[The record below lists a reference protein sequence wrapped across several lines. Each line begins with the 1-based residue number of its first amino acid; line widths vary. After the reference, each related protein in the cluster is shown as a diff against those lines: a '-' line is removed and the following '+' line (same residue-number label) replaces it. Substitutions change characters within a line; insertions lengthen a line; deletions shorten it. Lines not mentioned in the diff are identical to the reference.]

1 DAPAFARRDERVSI
15 NPSSPWSSAFIEN
28 FMSFSLITLSA
39 VIITLG
45 VIPFIWPRAI
55 FEYPFVV
62 GMLLSVWL
70 LPQAWAV
77 EREGLAG
84 AFDPTETWIYMTL
97 CMIFLCVGYVV
108 GRKIGIQRAAKR
120 QATLALM
127 YNERRMTHASIVLI
141 MIGAVA
147 YVLMQRTVATT
158 VYQGGWT
165 GIIIVYAML
174 SLCLVFAA
182 ALSFLIFLRT
192 KSKPALILFI
202 IATAIYLPILLVSV
216 RREYI
221 FNFGVIILG
230 GLFLVKRFVPPR
242 ALLLAFCLI
251 GGFIVNR
258 AGDLRGYVHDNDS
271 SLIGALTSAEVLTGG
286 YGGMSGTK
294 AAEVTG
300 AVTDIAIASELGEY
314 HPFVGIYNGM
324 VSRYFPAFIFGRDAK
339 NALSIDAEEAN
350 PLSNRA
356 QSNGATRTGFSD
368 TFTDFWYF
376 GVLAFVSLGV
386 FFGWLYSFA
395 IAGGLRDQ
403 YLFVSL
409 LGGGLHAFTHGYQEF
424 ICSLPFMLLI
434 IWLPF
439 RYARVSKAE
448 RARLETFRQVQPAS

>member
-1 DAPAFARRDERVSI
+1 
-15 NPSSPWSSAFIEN
+15 
-28 FMSFSLITLSA
+28 MSFSLITLSA

-45 VIPFIWPRAI
+45 IVPFIWPRAI

-70 LPQAWAV
+70 LPQAWTV

-84 AFDPTETWIYMTL
+84 AFDPTIAWNYMTL
-97 CMIFLCVGYVV
+97 CMIFTCAGYVA
-108 GRKIGIQRAAKR
+108 GRAIGKQRAAKR
-120 QATLALM
+120 QATLAMM
-127 YNERRMTHASIVLI
+127 YNERRMTQASIVLI
-141 MIGAVA
+141 VIGAIS
-147 YVLMQRTVATT
+147 YVLMLRTLAVN
-158 VYQGGWT
+158 VYEAGWT
-165 GIIIVYAML
+165 GIIIVYVML
-174 SLCLVFAA
+174 SLCLVFGA

-192 KSKPALILFI
+192 KSRVALILFL

-216 RREYI
+216 KREYI
-221 FNFGVIILG
+221 FDFAVIILG

-242 ALLLAFCLI
+242 ALLLACCLI
-251 GGFIVNR
+251 GGFIVNK
-258 AGDLRGYVHDNDS
+258 AGDLRGYVHENDAT
-271 SLIGALTSAEVLTGG
+271 LIGALTSTEVL
-286 YGGMSGTK
+286 SGQYSARGSK
-294 AAEVTG
+294 AAPEVSG
-300 AVTDIAIASELGEY
+300 AVTDIAIASDLGDY

-324 VSRYFPAFIFGRDAK
+324 VSRYFPAFLFGRDAK
-339 NALSIDAEEAN
+339 NALTVKTDEAN

-356 QSNGATRTGFSD
+356 QANGATRTGFSD

-395 IAGGLRDQ
+395 ISGGLRDQ

-424 ICSLPFMLLI
+424 VCSLPFMLLI

-439 RYARVSKAE
+439 RYARISKAERARAE
-448 RARLETFRQVQPAS
+448 RARLETFHQIQPVS

>member
-1 DAPAFARRDERVSI
+1 
-15 NPSSPWSSAFIEN
+15 
-28 FMSFSLITLSA
+28 MSFSLIILSA

-45 VIPFIWPRAI
+45 VVPFIWPKAI

-62 GMLLSVWL
+62 GMLLSVWM

-97 CMIFLCVGYVV
+97 CMIFLCAGYVG
-108 GRKIGIQRAAKR
+108 GRRIGKQRAAKR

-127 YNERRMTHASIVLI
+127 YNERRMTQASIVLI
-141 MIGAVA
+141 MIGAGA
-147 YVLMQRTVATT
+147 YFMMNRTVETT
-158 VYQGGWT
+158 TYEGGWT

-174 SLCLVFAA
+174 SLCLVFGA

-192 KSKPALILFI
+192 KSRTALILFL
-202 IATAIYLPILLVSV
+202 IATAIYLPILMVSV
-216 RREYI
+216 KREYI
-221 FNFGVIILG
+221 FDFGVIILG
-230 GLFLVKRFVPPR
+230 GLFLVKRYVPPR
-242 ALLLAFCLI
+242 ALLIVFCLL
-251 GGFIVNR
+251 GAFIVNR

-271 SLIGALTSAEVLTGG
+271 SLIGALTSTEVLKGD
-286 YGGMSGTK
+286 YGRSGK
-294 AAEVTG
+294 LGAEVTG

-339 NALSIDAEEAN
+339 NALTIKTEEAN
-350 PLSNRA
+350 PLSNRS
-356 QSNGATRTGFSD
+356 QMNGATRTGFSD

-376 GVLAFVSLGV
+376 GVLAFVSLGL

-395 IAGGLRDQ
+395 ISGGLRDQ

-424 ICSLPFMLLI
+424 VCSLPFMLLI
-434 IWLPF
+434 VWLPF

-448 RARLETFRQVQPAS
+448 RAKAEHARVQTFHQVQPIS

>member
-1 DAPAFARRDERVSI
+1 
-15 NPSSPWSSAFIEN
+15 
-28 FMSFSLITLSA
+28 MSFSLITLSA

-45 VIPFIWPRAI
+45 IVPFIWPRAI

-70 LPQAWAV
+70 LPQAWTV

-84 AFDPTETWIYMTL
+84 AFDPTIAWNYMTL
-97 CMIFLCVGYVV
+97 CMIFTCAGYVA
-108 GRKIGIQRAAKR
+108 GRAIGKQRAAKR
-120 QATLALM
+120 QATLAMM
-127 YNERRMTHASIVLI
+127 YNERRMTQASIVLI
-141 MIGAVA
+141 VIGAIS
-147 YVLMQRTVATT
+147 YVLMLRTLAVN
-158 VYQGGWT
+158 VYEAGWT
-165 GIIIVYAML
+165 GIIIVYVML
-174 SLCLVFAA
+174 SLCLVFGA

-192 KSKPALILFI
+192 KSRVALILFL

-216 RREYI
+216 KREYI
-221 FNFGVIILG
+221 FDFAVIIMG

-242 ALLLAFCLI
+242 ALLLACCLI
-251 GGFIVNR
+251 GGFIVNK
-258 AGDLRGYVHDNDS
+258 AGDLRGYVHDNDAT
-271 SLIGALTSAEVLTGG
+271 LIGALTSTEVL
-286 YGGMSGTK
+286 SGQYSARGSK
-294 AAEVTG
+294 AAPEVSG
-300 AVTDIAIASELGEY
+300 AVTDIAIASELGDY

-324 VSRYFPAFIFGRDAK
+324 VSRYFPAFLFGRDAK
-339 NALSIDAEEAN
+339 NALTVKTDEAN

-356 QSNGATRTGFSD
+356 QANGATRTGFSD

-395 IAGGLRDQ
+395 ISGGLRDQ

-424 ICSLPFMLLI
+424 VCSLPFMLLI

-439 RYARVSKAE
+439 RYARITKAE
-448 RARLETFRQVQPAS
+448 RARAEHARLQTFQHVQPVS

>member
-1 DAPAFARRDERVSI
+1 
-15 NPSSPWSSAFIEN
+15 
-28 FMSFSLITLSA
+28 MSFSLIILSA

-45 VIPFIWPRAI
+45 VVPFIWPKAI

-70 LPQAWAV
+70 LPQAWSV
-77 EREGLAG
+77 EKYGLAG
-84 AFDPTETWIYMTL
+84 AFDPTETWNYMTL
-97 CMIFLCVGYVV
+97 CMIFLCAGYLV
-108 GRKIGIQRAAKR
+108 GRKVGRQRAAKR

-127 YNERRMTHASIVLI
+127 YSDRRMTQASVVLI
-141 MIGAVA
+141 LIGAVA
-147 YVLMQRTVATT
+147 YILMQRTLATT
-158 VYQGGWT
+158 VYEAGWT

-174 SLCLVFAA
+174 SLCLVFGA

-192 KSKPALILFI
+192 KSRVAFILFL

-216 RREYI
+216 KREYI
-221 FNFGVIILG
+221 FDFAVIIMG

-242 ALLLAFCLI
+242 ALLLACCLI
-251 GGFIVNR
+251 GAFIVNK
-258 AGDLRGYVHDNDS
+258 AGDLRGYVHENDS
-271 SLIGALTSAEVLTGG
+271 SLIGALTSTEVLSGQYAAKGG
-286 YGGMSGTK
+286 K
-294 AAEVTG
+294 AAPEVTG
-300 AVTDIAIASELGEY
+300 AVTDIAIASELGDY

-324 VSRYFPAFIFGRDAK
+324 VSRYFPAFVFGRDAK
-339 NALSIDAEEAN
+339 NALTIKTEEAN

-356 QSNGATRTGFSD
+356 QANGATRTGFSD

-376 GVLAFVSLGV
+376 GVLAFVTLGV

-395 IAGGLRDQ
+395 ISGGLRDQ
-403 YLFVSL
+403 YLFVAL

-424 ICSLPFMLLI
+424 VCSLPFMLLI

-448 RARLETFRQVQPAS
+448 QARMATFQQVQPAS

>member
-1 DAPAFARRDERVSI
+1 
-15 NPSSPWSSAFIEN
+15 
-28 FMSFSLITLSA
+28 MSFSLIILSA

-45 VIPFIWPRAI
+45 VVPFIWPKAI

-77 EREGLAG
+77 EQQGLAG
-84 AFDPTETWIYMTL
+84 AFNPTEAWNYMTL
-97 CMIFLCVGYVV
+97 CMIFLCAGYLV
-108 GRKIGIQRAAKR
+108 GRKIGAQRAAKR

-127 YNERRMTHASIVLI
+127 YSDRRMTQASVVLI
-141 MIGAVA
+141 LIGAVA
-147 YVLMQRTVATT
+147 YILMQRTLATT
-158 VYQGGWT
+158 VYEAGWT

-174 SLCLVFAA
+174 SLCLVFGA

-192 KSKPALILFI
+192 KSRVALILFL

-216 RREYI
+216 KREYI
-221 FNFGVIILG
+221 FDFAVIIMG
-230 GLFLVKRFVPPR
+230 GLFLVKKFVPPR
-242 ALLLAFCLI
+242 ALLLACCLI
-251 GGFIVNR
+251 GSFIVNK
-258 AGDLRGYVHDNDS
+258 AGDLRGYVHENDS
-271 SLIGALTSAEVLTGG
+271 SLIGALTSTEVLSGQYAAKGG
-286 YGGMSGTK
+286 R
-294 AAEVTG
+294 AAPEVTG
-300 AVTDIAIASELGEY
+300 AVTDIAIASELGDY

-324 VSRYFPAFIFGRDAK
+324 VSRYFPAFLFGRDAK
-339 NALSIDAEEAN
+339 NALTIKTEEAN

-376 GVLAFVSLGV
+376 GVLAFVTLGV

-395 IAGGLRDQ
+395 ISGGLRDQ

-424 ICSLPFMLLI
+424 VCSLPFMLLI

-448 RARLETFRQVQPAS
+448 RARLDAFRQVQPAS

>member
-1 DAPAFARRDERVSI
+1 
-15 NPSSPWSSAFIEN
+15 
-28 FMSFSLITLSA
+28 

-45 VIPFIWPRAI
+45 VVPFIWPRAI

-84 AFDPTETWIYMTL
+84 AFDPTETWSYMTL
-97 CMIFLCVGYVV
+97 CMIFLCAGYLV
-108 GRKIGIQRAAKR
+108 GRMVGKRRAVKR

-127 YNERRMTHASIVLI
+127 YNDRRMTQACVVLI
-141 MIGAVA
+141 IIGAISFV
-147 YVLMQRTVATT
+147 VMQRMAATQ
-158 VYQGGWT
+158 VYEGGWT

-174 SLCLVFAA
+174 SLCLVFGA

-192 KSKPALILFI
+192 KSRAALILFL

-216 RREYI
+216 KREYI
-221 FNFGVIILG
+221 FDFAVIILG
-230 GLFLVKRFVPPR
+230 GLFLVKKYVPPR
-242 ALLLAFCLI
+242 ALLLACCLI
-251 GGFIVNR
+251 GGFIVNK
-258 AGDLRGYVHDNDS
+258 AGDLRGYVHAMHS
-271 SLIGALTSAEVLTGG
+271 SLIGALTSTDVLTGQ
-286 YGGMSGTK
+286 YTSRSGK
-294 AAEVTG
+294 IGAEVTG
-300 AVTDIAIASELGEY
+300 AVTDIAIASELGDY

-324 VSRYFPAFIFGRDAK
+324 VSRYFPAFLFGRDAK
-339 NALSIDAEEAN
+339 NALTIKTEEAN

-395 IAGGLRDQ
+395 ISGGLRDQ

-424 ICSLPFMLLI
+424 VCGLPFMLLI

-448 RARLETFRQVQPAS
+448 RARLETFQQTQTA

>member
-1 DAPAFARRDERVSI
+1 MSLWLIILSI
-15 NPSSPWSSAFIEN
+15 
-28 FMSFSLITLSA
+28 
-39 VIITLG
+39 VIIALG
-45 VIPFIWPRAI
+45 VVPFIWPRAI

-70 LPQAWAV
+70 LPQAWMV
-77 EREGLAG
+77 ESKGLAG

-97 CMIFLCVGYVV
+97 CMIFLCAGYLA
-108 GRKIGIQRAAKR
+108 GRTIGKQRAAKR
-120 QATLALM
+120 QATLVLM
-127 YNERRMTHASIVLI
+127 YNDRRMTQASVGLVVV
-141 MIGAVA
+141 GAISFF
-147 YVLMQRTVATT
+147 LMQRMATT
-158 VYQGGWT
+158 QVYEAGWT

-174 SLCLVFAA
+174 SLCLVFGA

-192 KSKPALILFI
+192 KSKGALILFL
-202 IATAIYLPILLVSV
+202 IATAIYLPVLLISV
-216 RREYI
+216 KREYI
-221 FNFGVIILG
+221 FNFAVIILG
-230 GLFLVKRFVPPR
+230 GLFLVKKYVPPR

-251 GGFIVNR
+251 GGFIINK

-271 SLIGALTSAEVLTGG
+271 SLIGAMTSTEILTGA
-286 YGGMSGTK
+286 YSKKSGAD

-300 AVTDIAIASELGEY
+300 AVTDIAIASELGDY

-324 VSRYFPAFIFGRDAK
+324 VSRYFPAFLFGRDAK
-339 NALSIDAEEAN
+339 NWLTIKTEEAN
-350 PLSNRA
+350 PLSNRSF
-356 QSNGATRTGFSD
+356 SNGATRTGFSD

-395 IAGGLRDQ
+395 ISGGLRDQ

-424 ICSLPFMLLI
+424 VCSLPFMLLI
-434 IWLPF
+434 VWLPF

-448 RARLETFRQVQPAS
+448 RARLETFQQARVA

>member
-1 DAPAFARRDERVSI
+1 
-15 NPSSPWSSAFIEN
+15 
-28 FMSFSLITLSA
+28 MSFSLITLSA

-45 VIPFIWPRAI
+45 IVPFIWPRAI

-70 LPQAWAV
+70 LPQAWTV

-84 AFDPTETWIYMTL
+84 AFDPTIAWNYMTL
-97 CMIFLCVGYVV
+97 CMIFTCAGYVA
-108 GRKIGIQRAAKR
+108 GRAIGKQRAAKR
-120 QATLALM
+120 QATLAMM
-127 YNERRMTHASIVLI
+127 YNERRMTQASIVLI
-141 MIGAVA
+141 VIGAIS
-147 YVLMQRTVATT
+147 YVLMLRTLAVN
-158 VYQGGWT
+158 VYEAGWT
-165 GIIIVYAML
+165 GIIIVYVML
-174 SLCLVFAA
+174 SLCLVFGA

-192 KSKPALILFI
+192 KSRVALILFL

-216 RREYI
+216 KREYI
-221 FNFGVIILG
+221 FDFAVIIMG
-230 GLFLVKRFVPPR
+230 GLFLVKRLVPPR
-242 ALLLAFCLI
+242 ALLLACCLI
-251 GGFIVNR
+251 GGFIVNK
-258 AGDLRGYVHDNDS
+258 AGDLRGYVHDNDAT
-271 SLIGALTSAEVLTGG
+271 LIGALTSTEVL
-286 YGGMSGTK
+286 SGQYSARGSK
-294 AAEVTG
+294 AAPEVSG
-300 AVTDIAIASELGEY
+300 AVTDIAIASELGDY

-324 VSRYFPAFIFGRDAK
+324 VSRYFPAFLFGRDAK
-339 NALSIDAEEAN
+339 NALTVKTDEAN

-395 IAGGLRDQ
+395 ISGGLRDQ

-424 ICSLPFMLLI
+424 VCSLPFMLLI

-439 RYARVSKAE
+439 RYARITKAE
-448 RARLETFRQVQPAS
+448 RARAEHARLQTFQHVQPVS

>member
-1 DAPAFARRDERVSI
+1 
-15 NPSSPWSSAFIEN
+15 
-28 FMSFSLITLSA
+28 MSLWLIILST
-39 VIITLG
+39 VIIALG
-45 VIPFIWPRAI
+45 VVPFIWPRAI

-77 EREGLAG
+77 EREGLA
-84 AFDPTETWIYMTL
+84 APFDPTETWIYMTL
-97 CMIFLCVGYVV
+97 CMIFLCAGYLV
-108 GRKIGIQRAAKR
+108 GRKVGKQRAAKR

-127 YNERRMTHASIVLI
+127 YNDRRMTQASTVLI
-141 MIGAVA
+141 VVGAMA
-147 YVLMQRTVATT
+147 YVMMQRTLAVT
-158 VYQGGWT
+158 VYDTGWT

-174 SLCLVFAA
+174 SLCLVFGA

-192 KSKPALILFI
+192 KSKPALILFA

-216 RREYI
+216 KREYI
-221 FNFGVIILG
+221 FDFAVIILG
-230 GLFLVKRFVPPR
+230 GLFLVKKYVPPR
-242 ALLLAFCLI
+242 TLLLICCLA
-251 GGFIVNR
+251 GGFIVNK
-258 AGDLRGYVHDNDS
+258 AGDLRAYVHENDS
-271 SLIGALTSAEVLTGG
+271 SLIGAMTSTDVLTGE
-286 YGGMSGTK
+286 YASKSGK
-294 AAEVTG
+294 LGAEVTG

-324 VSRYFPAFIFGRDAK
+324 VSRYFPAFLFGRDAK
-339 NALSIDAEEAN
+339 TALTIQTEVAN

-356 QSNGATRTGFSD
+356 QANGATRTGFSD

-395 IAGGLRDQ
+395 ISGGLRDQ

-424 ICSLPFMLLI
+424 VCSLPFMLLI

-439 RYARVSKAE
+439 RYARISKAE
-448 RARLETFRQVQPAS
+448 KARMQMLPQVQAAS